1 MKKIN
6 FIGILLIVLILPIIS
21 AQEATD
27 AGVTPD
33 SFLWGL
39 DKALDNLNMLLTF
52 DKGEKAKKGIEIA
65 RERLL
70 EVKAMVEENK
80 LGAAEKAKEEHGKT
94 LVKVNQNINEIEDD
108 DSTEEIKE
116 VIEIEKE
123 LEELNEDVEQTFDE
137 VKVKI
142 EVKGELNQQQKD
154 LIDSILSGLQEQTR
168 EVEIEIKNK
177 KDKTKIKIK
186 TETGKSEK
194 EVEEEVDGIEEEKGL
209 ADIKKEKAVEEIENA
224 KEDLEELEKDLQEHK
239 AEGHVADEKPITQ
252 LMDNARKRLSNADEA
267 FKNNDFGEAFGQA
280 NAARQ

>member
-1 MKKIN
+1 MKKIS
-6 FIGILLIVLILPIIS
+6 FIGILLIVLILPIAN
-21 AQEATD
+21 AQQPAED

-39 DKALDNLNMLLTF
+39 DKALDNLNLLLTF
-52 DKGEKAKKGIEIA
+52 DKGEKAKK
-65 RERLL
+65 
-70 EVKAMVEENK
+70 
-80 LGAAEKAKEEHGKT
+80 
-94 LVKVNQNINEIEDD
+94 
-108 DSTEEIKE
+108 

-177 KDKTKIKIK
+177 KEKTKIKIK

-224 KEDLEELEKDLQEHK
+224 KEDLEELEKDLQE
-239 AEGHVADEKPITQ
+239 
-252 LMDNARKRLSNADEA
+252 
-267 FKNNDFGEAFGQA
+267 
-280 NAARQ
+280 